1 MATAKELQAQAAE
14 ARVAADKALA
24 EAQAL
29 ADQARAAER
38 AEAAQKR
45 AGEYAAHSSEMFD
58 NYGHRFTVKQHE
70 LIYAKAYED
79 GHAGGYEDVE
89 LHYSD
94 LADLA
99 RKIIDAASSK

>member
-1 MATAKELQAQAAE
+1 MATAKELQAQAQA

-38 AEAAQKR
+38 AEAAQRR
-45 AGEYAAHSSEMFD
+45 AAAYAEHNQKMFD
-58 NYGHRFTVKQHE
+58 QFGYDLTVKQHE
-70 LIYAKAYED
+70 LIYAKAYVD
-79 GHAGGYEDVE
+79 GHSGGYDEVE
-89 LHYSD
+89 IHYSD

-99 RKIIDAASSK
+99 RSVIDAASSK